1 LSHDTRTDTYIYNT
15 FNLSWKPALSIY
27 THLSMYLNTA
37 GTLRTIQLLLSLS
50 TSAPYQVDVHACND
64 LTVYVHMHCHSLC
77 DLSLSL
83 SPVLPV
89 TANHV
94 NSCTEMLGS
103 STESPWKQC
112 TVPPHRNSVENGLMN
127 PSLPVVVMTHIDTHG
142 HISSMRTGIPCES
155 HAKKFLR

>member
-1 LSHDTRTDTYIYNT
+1 
-15 FNLSWKPALSIY
+15 
-27 THLSMYLNTA
+27 MYLNTA

-77 DLSLSL
+77 DLSLSLSLSCPACHYVICLSL